1 MELAQ
6 IIGLVAAFL
15 TTAAFVPQVIRTL
28 KTKSTRD
35 ISLGMFTMMFT
46 GTALWLVYGLMID
59 ELPVILA
66 NSVSVCLSF
75 IIFFFKLRETIRD
88 RME

>member
-75 IIFFFKLRETIRD
+75 IIFFFILIYQLTYRAI
-88 RME
+88 